1 MKKVFT
7 LFMAYCFIF
16 LILMPSSPLFLKD
29 EDSSSEITFIL
40 PGFLEIIED
49 EAFEGIAAESIAF
62 PDSLLY
68 IGERAFA
75 NDLYLK
81 TVTIPES
88 VEYIG
93 EHAFDGSRD
102 LTVYGSANSYA
113 ADWAREH
120 DIMFVASEND
130 LYYSK
135 GLGKARTAE
144 LCILLSFIC
153 CDPDIILRLR
163 KWAKNAGRSMRPQ
176 DRPELN
182 PIDYRFP

>member
-1 MKKVFT
+1 MKKICV
-7 LFMAYCFIF
+7 LFMAWCFIL
-16 LILMPSSPLFLKD
+16 LILIPSSPLFIEN
-29 EDSSSEITFIL
+29 EDSASEMAFTL
-40 PGFLEIIED
+40 PGLLETIED
-49 EAFEGIAAESIAF
+49 EAFEGIAAESITF
-62 PDSLLY
+62 SNSLLS

-75 NDLYLK
+75 NNRYLK
-81 TVTIPES
+81 IVSIPES

-93 EHAFDGSRD
+93 DHAFDGSRD
-102 LTVYGSANSYA
+102 FTVYGSANSYA

-120 DIMFVASEND
+120 DIMFVVAEND

-135 GLGKARTAE
+135 ELRKARTAE
-144 LCILLSFIC
+144 MCILLPLIC

-163 KWAKNAGRSMRPQ
+163 KCVKNAGRSMRPQ